1 MTFMTEKPKSTKQ
14 SNELII
20 CIDPRPLIGA
30 RPGVPSGNVAALLI
44 MTDPQPMKKKN
55 PKNEKIVSYE
65 KRKKTGHDKI
75 QESLNLLDKLY

>member
-1 MTFMTEKPKSTKQ
+1 M
-14 SNELII
+14 I

-65 KRKKTGHDKI
+65 KRKKYR
-75 QESLNLLDKLY
+75 S